1 MRYAQESFKGAD
13 GSTVRGAWVG
23 SKWISEYHLREIA
36 THAEEI
42 ISAGYGSDDST
53 PTKVKKVKTVK
64 ATPLQQPATG
74 IDLASLMTM
83 MQAQQAQSQAQQGQ
97 LNELMAMLK

>member
-1 MRYAQESFKGAD
+1 MRYAQESFKGKD

-42 ISAGYGSDDST
+42 INAGYGSDDST

-64 ATPLQQPATG
+64 SVVKSDTSSDLSKVVTMIEQIATRLG
-74 IDLASLMTM
+74 SLED
-83 MQAQQAQSQAQQGQ
+83 Q
-97 LNELMAMLK
+97 LK